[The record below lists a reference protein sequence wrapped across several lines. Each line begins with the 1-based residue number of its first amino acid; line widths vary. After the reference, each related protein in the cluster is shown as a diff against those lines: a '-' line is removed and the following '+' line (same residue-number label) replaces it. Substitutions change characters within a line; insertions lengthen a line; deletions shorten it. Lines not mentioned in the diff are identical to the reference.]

1 MVFQL
6 RYIELEN
13 FKSYKGFRKLGP
25 LPSFLAVIGPN
36 GSGKSNFMDA
46 ISFVMGEKTQS
57 LRVKR
62 LSDLIHGASINR
74 PVANR
79 ASVSAV
85 FVNDADGQEMTFT
98 RSIIGSSSDHKINNE
113 NVSSQEYLQ
122 KLEQL
127 GINVN
132 AKNFLV
138 FQGAVES
145 IAMKNPKER
154 TTLFE
159 EISGSGAKKKEY
171 DRLKDEMMAAEE
183 NTQYTYQ
190 KKKTLGLERKE
201 AKMEKEEAEKYKKLQ
216 DSLADRQVELQ
227 LFKLYHNERKIGEY
241 DDEAQAKRKEVDKI
255 EKKKEKLEDK
265 LKDVKKEQ
273 AKAQREFTKVDS
285 DIREKENS
293 IQKKRPAFIKA
304 KEKSA
309 HLQKKQD
316 NARKSLKQ
324 AEKAHKA
331 HHGEVQELESEL
343 RNAERKMG
351 EYEDMVSEESQSQGK
366 NLQLAGSQVKEYL
379 KLKEKAGK
387 ESARYMSQLDSITRE
402 QKSDQDKLDTE
413 NRKKYEMESKLKNK
427 GHELEESEKR
437 LDKLSEHIRQSETQL
452 EEQQKIYNDMQGD
465 VGCSKDRITQLQRD
479 LEQCQ
484 YELGDARVDK
494 HEDNRR
500 KKKQE
505 IVENFKRLYPGV
517 FDRLINMS
525 QPIHKKYNV
534 AITKQ
539 LGRYMEAIVVDCEAT
554 ARQCIQYLKDQ
565 MLEPETFLPL
575 DYIKTTPLKE
585 RLRNIKNPNGVKL
598 LYDVLRYEPSDIKQ
612 AVLFVTNN
620 ALVCETPDDAMKVAY
635 ELEPGQRYDAIALD
649 GTSYQKSGIISGG
662 SVDLAR
668 KAKRWDDKQV
678 STLKSRKEKL
688 TEELRQAMKNS
699 RKESEIQTIQSQISG
714 LKTRLKYSTT
724 DRDNTKKKIVQLKKT
739 MEKMEEDLEGFAPK
753 IAEVEQVMKDREAH
767 IEDTKEK
774 MNSVEDTIFG
784 KFCDSIGVSN
794 IRQYEER
801 ELKTQQDREKKKLDF
816 ENQINRITNQ
826 LEYERK
832 REDQLMANVQ
842 KFERAV
848 QDDEDALETAKK
860 IEAQQMSEIDGDMRD
875 VDKLKQN
882 KGFLKSQCDKFED
895 EVNAARR
902 EVAGVVKEMQSANK
916 GINQLEAAVEQEKAD
931 RHSLLKHCKM
941 FNIPIPMS
949 KGNLEDIDDDG
960 SQNDDPSIE
969 LSNSQPSHVIYE
981 KEAKI
986 KINYSG
992 LDENLIDNL
1001 DNDDVKKVEKTL
1013 EKQINEL
1020 QATITKIQAPNMRA
1034 MQKLDEA
1041 REKLEETN
1049 KEFDNARKKAKQ
1061 AKINFERCKQE
1072 RYDLFMKC
1080 FDHVSNTIDEIY
1092 KSLAKNQ
1099 SAQAFLGPENPEE
1112 PYLEGINYNCVAPG
1126 KRFQPMSNLS
1136 GGEKTIA
1143 ALALL
1148 FAIHSYQPAPFF
1160 VLDEIDAA
1168 LDNTNIGKVASYIS
1182 QRTQGPHAEGSGEPG
1197 APGGMNVIV
1206 ISLKDEFYS
1215 HADGLVGVCPDNA
1228 SGENADCLVSKVLTL
1243 DLTPYQK
1250 AQEA

>member
-753 IAEVEQVMKDREAH
+753 IAEYQLDRPPYSQPRQSHSSPTPATSQSRPTIRDFRPPKQHHDFERPRALATSASNTHQPTGERSTAPMACIETQKIMTSRRRQEARREQQEARRERKDREDLGSWDELNNSETSRDGSREAGWSLPRRSQARNWG
-767 IEDTKEK
+767 DLGNDPKEVGPEGDQDSQRNTHQGQRQIIHRPK
-774 MNSVEDTIFG
+774 KSDRRGLDLDVGDHDITIP
-784 KFCDSIGVSN
+784 
-794 IRQYEER
+794 
-801 ELKTQQDREKKKLDF
+801 
-816 ENQINRITNQ
+816 
-826 LEYERK
+826 RK
-832 REDQLMANVQ
+832 PEDQEPRPLPLM
-842 KFERAV
+842 E
-848 QDDEDALETAKK
+848 
-860 IEAQQMSEIDGDMRD
+860 
-875 VDKLKQN
+875 
-882 KGFLKSQCDKFED
+882 
-895 EVNAARR
+895 
-902 EVAGVVKEMQSANK
+902 
-916 GINQLEAAVEQEKAD
+916 
-931 RHSLLKHCKM
+931 
-941 FNIPIPMS
+941 
-949 KGNLEDIDDDG
+949 
-960 SQNDDPSIE
+960 
-969 LSNSQPSHVIYE
+969 
-981 KEAKI
+981 I
-986 KINYSG
+986 KINPNS
-992 LDENLIDNL
+992 LITRRP
-1001 DNDDVKKVEKTL
+1001 DVNRKRSIPTL
-1013 EKQINEL
+1013 
-1020 QATITKIQAPNMRA
+1020 
-1034 MQKLDEA
+1034 
-1041 REKLEETN
+1041 
-1049 KEFDNARKKAKQ
+1049 
-1061 AKINFERCKQE
+1061 
-1072 RYDLFMKC
+1072 
-1080 FDHVSNTIDEIY
+1080 
-1092 KSLAKNQ
+1092 
-1099 SAQAFLGPENPEE
+1099 
-1112 PYLEGINYNCVAPG
+1112 
-1126 KRFQPMSNLS
+1126 MS
-1136 GGEKTIA
+1136 T
-1143 ALALL
+1143 
-1148 FAIHSYQPAPFF
+1148 
-1160 VLDEIDAA
+1160 
-1168 LDNTNIGKVASYIS
+1168 KVAKKKK
-1182 QRTQGPHAEGSGEPG
+1182 
-1197 APGGMNVIV
+1197 N
-1206 ISLKDEFYS
+1206 
-1215 HADGLVGVCPDNA
+1215 
-1228 SGENADCLVSKVLTL
+1228 
-1243 DLTPYQK
+1243 
-1250 AQEA
+1250 